1 MIMMM
6 KMMLSKQKSGLS
18 ICSFLKAQTARGEG
32 GNTAPESSLRATLPK
47 VLTLL
52 QSDQWQ
58 YARL

>member
-1 MIMMM
+1 M

-18 ICSFLKAQTARGEG
+18 TCSFLKVQTARGEG
-32 GNTAPESSLRATLPK
+32 GSTAPESSLRATLPK

-52 QSDQWQ
+52 QSDQWR

>member
-1 MIMMM
+1 M

-18 ICSFLKAQTARGEG
+18 TCSFLKVQTARGEG
-32 GNTAPESSLRATLPK
+32 GSTAPESSLRATLPT

-52 QSDQWQ
+52 QSDQWR

>member
-6 KMMLSKQKSGLS
+6 MTLSKQNSGLS
-18 ICSFLKAQTARGEG
+18 IHSFPKVQTARGEDG
-32 GNTAPESSLRATLPK
+32 ETAPESVLWATLPK

-52 QSDQWQ
+52 QSNQWR